1 MHFFTKILSHG
12 LLEELVGGQPIL
24 AYIIK
29 GKEVFDLLRRKL
41 ALTKLEVQSK
51 HCMFMLHRDH

>member
-1 MHFFTKILSHG
+1 MRFFTKILIRG

-29 GKEVFDLLRRKL
+29 GKEVFDSLRWKL
-41 ALTKLEVQSK
+41 ALTEL
-51 HCMFMLHRDH
+51 